1 MTRTIVDRF
10 GWPKVLGCALL
21 VGCLAGFIKM
31 EIGHNDGPP
40 SCAMAYVHH
49 SADEPTGAYERNKIV
64 DCMDAIEKWCAKN
77 HPEDPD
83 TCSQDIEID
92 GDDRNVG
99 KG

>member
-1 MTRTIVDRF
+1 METQTIVQRF
-10 GWPKVLGCALL
+10 GWPKVLIAAVL

-31 EIGHNDGPP
+31 ELGSNDGPP
-40 SCAMAYVHH
+40 SCAKQYVNVYG
-49 SADEPTGAYERNKIV
+49 ADSDTRDKMLEC
-64 DCMDAIEKWCAKN
+64 DDAIDKWCAKN

>member
-1 MTRTIVDRF
+1 MTRTIVDRY
-10 GWPKVLGCALL
+10 GWPKVLVCALV

-31 EIGHNDGPP
+31 EISHNDGPP
-40 SCAMAYVHH
+40 SCAKQYAGVSNGGGGEYMNKMVEC
-49 SADEPTGAYERNKIV
+49 DEAV
-64 DCMDAIEKWCAKN
+64 DKWCAEN

-83 TCSQDIEID
+83 GCSNDIYID